1 MSSTAAP
8 QSRAGLRPR
17 AQAWGPA
24 LVMLAVGV
32 LVLGGLFRVEAA
44 AAVRV
49 WLSSTAFGHCFLVG
63 PIVAWLAWERRG
75 ALAGLVPRPAPALAV
90 LALPLAVGWLAAE
103 RLGIMEGRQLCAV
116 FLVWLLIVVVLGLA
130 IGRAMAVPIAYSL
143 FLVPFGAFL
152 VPALQDFTA
161 RFIDVGLGL
170 LDIPHFVTATII
182 EIPEGKFR
190 VAEACAGL
198 RFLIAAI
205 AFGALYACV
214 IYRSAWRRAAFI
226 AVCVVVPVLANG
238 VRALGI
244 VVLGHIRGSAE
255 AGAVDHV
262 VYGWLFFSIVIL
274 LLLLLGL
281 PFRQDSDRDAGG
293 TPAALGRAVSPAGA
307 WMMRVS
313 APARPLWLAAAAVA
327 VVVLAASGPAVA
339 GWLAWRAAGDEAATA
354 MGGRLAASLVVPP
367 GCSAGA
373 VAGNVR
379 RVTCRGVELEVRV
392 AVFPR
397 LAGPAVLAAWGE
409 AADPGGAEDAE
420 ASWLELPGA
429 DWRVVTT
436 LDPERTV
443 AAALWLDGEP
453 APGGLALRLRLALNG
468 VAGSGTP
475 MVLATIATA
484 AVGPAVSAAVRD
496 LAAAQAAGVPG
507 HS

>member
-1 MSSTAAP
+1 MPPPPA

-24 LVMLAVGV
+24 LASARPSGV
-32 LVLGGLFRVEAA
+32 LVLGGLFRAEAA
-44 AAVRV
+44 AAVGV

-63 PIVAWLAWERRG
+63 PIVAV
-75 ALAGLVPRPAPALAV
+75 AGLGTPRCAAPAWCRVPAPALAV

-103 RLGIMEGRQLCAV
+103 RLGIMEGRQLRAL
-116 FLVWLLIVVVLGLA
+116 FLVWLLIVAVLGLA

-244 VVLGHIRGSAE
+244 VVLGHVRGSAE

-281 PFRQDSDRDAGG
+281 PFRQDLERDAAG
-293 TPAALGRAVSPAGA
+293 TPAAFGRAAAPAAA
-307 WMMRVS
+307 WMMRMS
-313 APARPLWLAAAAVA
+313 APARPLWLAAAAAA

-339 GWLAWRAAGDEAATA
+339 GWLAWRAAADEAATA
-354 MGGRLAASLVVPP
+354 MGERFAAAFVVPP

-373 VAGNVR
+373 PAGNVR

-397 LAGPAVLAAWGE
+397 LAGPAVLAAWGRPRIP
-409 AADPGGAEDAE
+409 AAPRMPRPPGSSCPARTGA
-420 ASWLELPGA
+420 S
-429 DWRVVTT
+429 
-436 LDPERTV
+436 
-443 AAALWLDGEP
+443 
-453 APGGLALRLRLALNG
+453 
-468 VAGSGTP
+468 
-475 MVLATIATA
+475 
-484 AVGPAVSAAVRD
+484 
-496 LAAAQAAGVPG
+496 
-507 HS
+507 